1 MVVTVCFTKL
11 DGFCL
16 LIQKIDSM
24 FEDIVSNLLSNYLGD
39 YLEGLTKDDLN
50 ISLWRGDLELKNL
63 VIIFCESLTI
73 ENQKES
79 IGFPGSPTSSER
91 RIR

>member
-1 MVVTVCFTKL
+1 MFVFYETWWTLFAK
-11 DGFCL
+11 F
-16 LIQKIDSM
+16 KFDSM

>member
-50 ISLWRGDLELKNL
+50 ISLWKGDLELRNL
-63 VIIFCESLTI
+63 VCICFDFRAI
-73 ENQKES
+73 ENKKES
-79 IGFPGSPTSSER
+79 ARCSGSPTSSER